1 MTKYCI
7 IGNSAAA
14 VGAVEAIRE
23 NDKKGQVT
31 IISKE
36 PYHVYS
42 RPLISY
48 LLAGKIGDEDM
59 YYRDSHFYKDNGVE
73 FINSTVLTIDT
84 GERSVIMGDGKIE
97 YDKLLIATGGIPFVP
112 PTDGSEKEGVFTF
125 TTWDDAKEI
134 SARLSDVKKA
144 VVIGG
149 GMIGIKSSEA
159 LQARGIEVTIVEL
172 ADSILSTVF
181 DNIASTIAKEHL
193 EMRGIRILIGNSVSK
208 IEGKGS
214 VSGVTLTDGE
224 KIDCDLVIF
233 AIGVRPNVDVAKDT
247 AIEINRGIVV
257 DEEMQTSVEG
267 VFAAGDVAEAF
278 DRLTGEKRPL
288 PIWPLAYRQGKIA
301 GSNMS
306 GVKKEYDGGFVMNSI
321 ELIDVPTI
329 SFGLTNIDEGLEV
342 MSEQEGEEYKKVVLK
357 DDRVVGAI
365 FIGCIDRAG
374 ILSGLIR
381 DEVDVSTFKEELI
394 GDNFGY
400 ISFPKELR
408 KERLMR

>member
-23 NDKKGQVT
+23 NDEEGQIT

-59 YYRDSHFYKDNGVE
+59 YYRDSHFYRDNDVE
-73 FINSTVLTIDT
+73 FINSTVHTIDT
-84 GERSVIMGDGKIE
+84 GDRSVTMDDGKIE
-97 YDKLLIATGGIPFVP
+97 YDKLLIATGGTPFVP
-112 PTDGSEKEGVFTF
+112 PTDGFEKEGVFTF

-193 EMRGIRILIGNSVSK
+193 EMRGIRILTGNSVSK

-214 VSGVTLTDGE
+214 VSGVTLSDGE
-224 KIDCDLVIF
+224 NIDCDLVIF

-257 DEEMQTSVEG
+257 DEEMQTSAQG
-267 VFAAGDVAEAF
+267 VFAAGDVAEAY
-278 DRLTGEKRPL
+278 DRLAGEKRPL

-306 GVKKEYDGGFVMNSI
+306 GVKREYDGGFVMNSI

-329 SFGLTNIDEGLEV
+329 SFGLTNTDEGLEV
-342 MSEQEGEEYKKVVLK
+342 ISKQEGEEYKKIVLK
-357 DDRVVGAI
+357 NDRIVGAI

-381 DEVDVSTFKEELI
+381 DEVDVSTFKEELLS
-394 GDNFGY
+394 DNFGY

-408 KERLMR
+408 VERLMG